1 MEKLEN
7 AKETGQFIFLSKK
20 YKDEIKTYRY
30 TFKNSN
36 LRKTESINTIK
47 TNIVKVTADVEREW
61 GIYCWHLRF
70 KVKFQLIAQ
79 SEFTS
84 THIFET
90 MSLLSYYPWQ
100 TETLY
105 ESTYGGL
112 LSQIKEYTEKYKCN
126 VKNSIYLEFRA
137 VKEMIESDSDDEFG
151 V

>member
-1 MEKLEN
+1 MEKLEDS
-7 AKETGQFIFLSKK
+7 KETFIFVSKK
-20 YKDEIKTYRY
+20 YKDEIKIYRY

-36 LRKTESINTIK
+36 LRKTELINTIK
-47 TNIVKVTADVEREW
+47 SNIVKVTTGVEREW
-61 GIYCWHLRF
+61 GIYCWYLRF

-79 SEFTS
+79 PEFTS

-100 TETLY
+100 TEGLY

-112 LSQIKEYTEKYKCN
+112 LSQIKEYTKMYKCN
-126 VKNSIYLEFRA
+126 IKNSIYLEFRA
-137 VKEMIESDSDDEFG
+137 VKDMIESDSDDELH

>member
-1 MEKLEN
+1 MEKLED
-7 AKETGQFIFLSKK
+7 AKETFIFASKK
-20 YKDEIKTYRY
+20 YKDEIKIYRY

-36 LRKTESINTIK
+36 LWKTELINTIK
-47 TNIVKVTADVEREW
+47 SNIVKVTTDVEREW
-61 GIYCWHLRF
+61 GIYCWYLRF

-100 TETLY
+100 TEGLY

-112 LSQIKEYTEKYKCN
+112 LSQIKEYTKMYKCN
-126 VKNSIYLEFRA
+126 IKNSICLEFRA
-137 VKEMIESDSDDEFG
+137 VKDMIESDSDDEFR

>member
-1 MEKLEN
+1 MEKLED
-7 AKETGQFIFLSKK
+7 AKETFIFVSKK
-20 YKDEIKTYRY
+20 YKDEIKIYRY

-36 LRKTESINTIK
+36 LWKTELINTIK
-47 TNIVKVTADVEREW
+47 SNIVKVTTDVEREW
-61 GIYCWHLRF
+61 GIYCWYLRF

-79 SEFTS
+79 PEFTS

-100 TETLY
+100 TEGLY

-112 LSQIKEYTEKYKCN
+112 LSQIKEYTKKYKCN
-126 VKNSIYLEFRA
+126 IKNSIYLEFRA
-137 VKEMIESDSDDEFG
+137 VKDMIESDSDDELH

>member
-1 MEKLEN
+1 MEKLED
-7 AKETGQFIFLSKK
+7 AKETFIFVSKK
-20 YKDEIKTYRY
+20 YKDEIKIYRY

-36 LRKTESINTIK
+36 LWKTELINTIK
-47 TNIVKVTADVEREW
+47 SNIVKVTTDVEREW
-61 GIYCWHLRF
+61 GIYCWYLRF

-100 TETLY
+100 TEGLY

-112 LSQIKEYTEKYKCN
+112 LTQIKEYTECISAISKIRFTWN
-126 VKNSIYLEFRA
+126 FVPS
-137 VKEMIESDSDDEFG
+137 G
-151 V
+151 T

>member
-1 MEKLEN
+1 MEKLED
-7 AKETGQFIFLSKK
+7 AKETFIFVNKK
-20 YKDEIKTYRY
+20 YKDEIKIYRY

-36 LRKTESINTIK
+36 LWKTEFINTIK
-47 TNIVKVTADVEREW
+47 SNIVKVTTDVEREW
-61 GIYCWHLRF
+61 GIYCWYLRF

-79 SEFTS
+79 PEFTS

-100 TETLY
+100 TEGLY

-112 LSQIKEYTEKYKCN
+112 LSQIKEYTKMYKCN
-126 VKNSIYLEFRA
+126 IKNSIYLEFRA
-137 VKEMIESDSDDEFG
+137 VKDMIESDSDDELH